1 MGERLLDYIIA
12 GFWKALEMIFSGDA
26 ELWGIVGLS
35 LRVSGSA
42 IVIAALMI
50 IPLFTFIGLKSF
62 RGERILS
69 RVLNALMSM
78 PSVVVGLLVSVCL
91 SRRGPLG
98 HLQLMYT
105 PTAMI
110 IAQVILVS
118 PLIACLTYEMVKH
131 RGRDIQKLGQTLGA
145 SKLQS
150 TFMVIS
156 ELKSEL
162 FIYTVNGFS
171 RAISEVGAV
180 MMVGG
185 NIKGDTRVITTT
197 ISMLNSMGD
206 YAMAFALGMIL
217 IVISLV
223 INSILYTYKEKRAD
237 V

>member
-1 MGERLLDYIIA
+1 MDYIIA
-12 GFWKALEMIFSGDA
+12 GFWKAIAMILSGDQ

-42 IVIAALMI
+42 IIIAAVVLV
-50 IPLFTFIGLKSF
+50 PLFTFLGLCKF
-62 RGERILS
+62 HGERALS

-91 SRRGPLG
+91 SRRGPFAELK
-98 HLQLMYT
+98 LLYT

-110 IAQVILVS
+110 IAQVVLVS
-118 PLIACLTYEMVKH
+118 PLIACLTYELVKH

-145 SKLQS
+145 NRIQT

-185 NIKGDTRVITTT
+185 NIKGSTRVITTT

-206 YAMAFALGMIL
+206 YAMAFALGIIL
-217 IVISLV
+217 IVISLL
-223 INSILYTYKEKRAD
+223 INSVLYTYKEKRAD

>member
-1 MGERLLDYIIA
+1 
-12 GFWKALEMIFSGDA
+12 
-26 ELWGIVGLS
+26 
-35 LRVSGSA
+35 
-42 IVIAALMI
+42 
-50 IPLFTFIGLKSF
+50 
-62 RGERILS
+62 
-69 RVLNALMSM
+69 
-78 PSVVVGLLVSVCL
+78 
-91 SRRGPLG
+91 
-98 HLQLMYT
+98 
-105 PTAMI
+105 MI
-110 IAQVILVS
+110 IAQVVLVS
-118 PLIACLTYEMVKH
+118 PLVACLTYELVKH

-145 SKLQS
+145 NKLQS

-185 NIKGDTRVITTT
+185 NIKGHTRVITT

-217 IVISLV
+217 IVISLI

>member
-1 MGERLLDYIIA
+1 MGTNEKNMTAGSPGKLIITFA
-12 GFWKALEMIFSGDA
+12 IPLMLGNIFQQFYTMADTM
-26 ELWGIVGLS
+26 IVGQ
-35 LRVSGSA
+35 
-42 IVIAALMI
+42 
-50 IPLFTFIGLKSF
+50 
-62 RGERILS
+62 
-69 RVLNALMSM
+69 
-78 PSVVVGLLVSVCL
+78 VV
-91 SRRGPLG
+91 
-98 HLQLMYT
+98 
-105 PTAMI
+105 
-110 IAQVILVS
+110 LVS
-118 PLIACLTYEMVKH
+118 PLIACLTYELVKH

-150 TFMVIS
+150 VWMVIS

-185 NIKGDTRVITTT
+185 NIKGSTRVITTS

-217 IVISLV
+217 IVISLI
-223 INSILYTYKEKRAD
+223 INSVLYTYKEKRAD

>member
-1 MGERLLDYIIA
+1 MDYIIA
-12 GFWKALEMIFSGDA
+12 GFWTALDMIFSGEP

-42 IVIAALMI
+42 IIIAALVI
-50 IPLFTFIGLKSF
+50 IPLFTFIGLRSF
-62 RGERILS
+62 RGERVLS

-78 PSVVVGLLVSVCL
+78 PSVVVGLLVSVTL

-131 RGRDIQKLGQTLGA
+131 RGREIQKLGQTLGA
-145 SKLQS
+145 SKIQS

-223 INSILYTYKEKRAD
+223 INAVLYTYKEKRAD